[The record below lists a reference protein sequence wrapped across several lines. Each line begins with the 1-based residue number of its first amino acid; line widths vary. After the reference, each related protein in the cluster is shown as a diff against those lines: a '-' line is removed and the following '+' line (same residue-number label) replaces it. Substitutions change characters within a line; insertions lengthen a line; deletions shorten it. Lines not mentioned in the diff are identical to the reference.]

1 MNGVVLSLAVLLF
14 SACAAKE
21 PGRPVK
27 INELRQLPPVMKSV
41 KKVIDR
47 TQLREALGRSTDIR
61 LIPVY
66 SSMVAGTNQEYRIFD
81 IRPGSVA
88 DLLGLENADVLV
100 AAAGY
105 VVHHQRQFE
114 TYLRLM
120 AEIDSAEIEI
130 RRGGAHLL
138 LSYTI
143 TPSNLQGEPTSPRE
157 SQQLAPTELGQ
168 ERQL

>member
-1 MNGVVLSLAVLLF
+1 MRNGVRSFFCSVVMAVA
-14 SACAAKE
+14 ACAGTE
-21 PGRPVK
+21 VGRPVK
-27 INELRQLPPVMKSV
+27 ISELRQLPPMMKSV
-41 KKVIDR
+41 KRSIDR
-47 TQLREALGRSTDIR
+47 TQLREALGRNAEIR

-66 SSMVAGTNQEYRIFD
+66 SSLAAGTTQEYRIFD

-88 DLLGLENADVLV
+88 ELLGLENADVLI

-138 LSYTI
+138 LSYSF
-143 TPSNLQGEPTSPRE
+143 TPSNVRDE
-157 SQQLAPTELGQ
+157 ELVIGQ